1 MRRRQRLIMI
11 AGLLCLAGMSQP
23 GWAETDGAVESRALR
38 LPRVTVPPPP
48 PPLAMQQLAVRTT
61 GDGNGAL
68 TKVAAIKKARTS

>member
-23 GWAETDGAVESRALR
+23 GWAETDGAVESRGLR

-48 PPLAMQQLAVRTT
+48 PPLAVRTT